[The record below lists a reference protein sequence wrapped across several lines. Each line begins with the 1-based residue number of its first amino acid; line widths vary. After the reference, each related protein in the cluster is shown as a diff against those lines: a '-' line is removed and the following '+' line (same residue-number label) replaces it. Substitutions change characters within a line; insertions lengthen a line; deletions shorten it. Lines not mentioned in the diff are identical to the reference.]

1 MEDDAPPCAVFG
13 ADIVEILEAA
23 RRQGRRVAAPPS
35 PKCFSTQGMSYDEV
49 KQCHQISLDDEA
61 NLLDGLED
69 QDLKEHM
76 SNARAEFADFEKKRA
91 ELPAADLLD
100 KSGKDAKRDLSL
112 VMTGLEEQLMT
123 LRCATEEVLRYSG
136 DVQKIA
142 QVTKTAPH
150 GDTIAHLRKKIAAT
164 GGDMERVVSE
174 LDKLVRALTVARR
187 AFEITTDGLN
197 RRCDHFRAAYDAAI
211 AMNQCLADACRRP
224 PRLPSDEPLSDKPPS
239 AEASS
244 AKPPSA
250 KPPSDESP
258 SDESSSAEP
267 PSDKAPTGEPS
278 SDKAPSGEPSSDK
291 APSDEPPSGET
302 DA

>member
-13 ADIVEILEAA
+13 ADVVEILEAA
-23 RRQGRRVAAPPS
+23 RRQGRRAAAPPS
-35 PKCFSTQGMSYDEV
+35 PKCFSTQGMTYDEV
-49 KQCHQISLDDEA
+49 KQCHQVSLDDEA

-91 ELPAADLLD
+91 ELPAAELLD

-136 DVQKIA
+136 DVQKL
-142 QVTKTAPH
+142 AP
-150 GDTIAHLRKKIAAT
+150 GDTLTHLRKKIAAT

-187 AFEITTDGLN
+187 AFETTTDGLN
-197 RRCDHFRAAYDAAI
+197 RRCDHFRTAYDAAI

-224 PRLPSDEPLSDKPPS
+224 PRLPSDEPLRD
-239 AEASS
+239 EA
-244 AKPPSA
+244 
-250 KPPSDESP
+250 PSDEP
-258 SDESSSAEP
+258 L
-267 PSDKAPTGEPS
+267 
-278 SDKAPSGEPSSDK
+278 SDKAPSAEPSSAEPSSAEPSSAEPSSAEPSSDK